1 MKDNLVYGRSSY
13 LVCLPVLL
21 ACLVLCVLAAFFG
34 QRELAL
40 LLMFLAVLAGLS
52 RLWAFSSARS
62 LSVRIPGNSR
72 GLFPGE
78 TFPVKL
84 EVRNRR
90 FFPVVW
96 LELSFPL
103 AKNLCL
109 VPENCR
115 EADETEQVQ
124 LEAEQFSPKLLGE
137 LRLPMLL
144 WYEAREVSV
153 NWTARC
159 RGVYSTEG
167 WRVRTGDGFGLT
179 QVERK
184 LPPEDMRA
192 FYVYPR
198 LTEVQPDLFLRS
210 LWNADTGTR
219 GVMEDPTVIRSTRDY
234 MTTDSLKRINWRLT
248 ARGLP
253 MTVNIYEDILPKSV
267 HFLLAGESFS
277 GPTPHLDVLE
287 ETLSILAS
295 ELVRLEQ
302 AQVRCGLSLCNGSM
316 GKARNL
322 FAPSATEEL
331 LCALAAY
338 QPLAPKLDEDGKIVA
353 QSSVFDRSAI
363 LEQAQRVGRFYFIAY
378 DHSVLPDSRL
388 LRQLG
393 HTRVTVL
400 TAVEGAPFGDFET
413 VGLEHLRGG
422 QNRHA

>member
-1 MKDNLVYGRSSY
+1 MRDKLVHGRSSY

-21 ACLVLCVLAAFFG
+21 SCGVLCVLAAFFG
-34 QRELAL
+34 QRELAM
-40 LLMFLAVLAGLS
+40 LLMFLAVMAGIS

-62 LSVRIPGNSR
+62 LSVRVPGGNR

-78 TFPVKL
+78 TFSVEL

-96 LELSFPL
+96 LELNFPL
-103 AKNLCL
+103 ARDLCL
-109 VPENCR
+109 LPETLR
-115 EADETEQVQ
+115 PPDEAEQVFLKEERFSTEQV
-124 LEAEQFSPKLLGE
+124 GE
-137 LRLPMLL
+137 LRLPTLL
-144 WYEAREVSV
+144 WYEERRISTS
-153 NWTARC
+153 WTAQR
-159 RGVYSTEG
+159 RGVYSTAG
-167 WRVRTGDGFGLT
+167 WRLRTGDGFGLA

-184 LPPEDMRA
+184 LPPEDVRT

-267 HFLLAGESFS
+267 HFLLDGESYS
-277 GPTPHLDVLE
+277 GPDPHLKELE
-287 ETLSILAS
+287 DALSILAS

-302 AQVRCGLSLCNGSM
+302 AQVHCGLSLCAGS
-316 GKARNL
+316 GGNAQSL
-322 FAPSATEEL
+322 FAPAATEEL

-338 QPLAPKLDEDGKIVA
+338 QPLEPKLNDEGKVVSQPTI
-353 QSSVFDRSAI
+353 FDRTAI
-363 LEQAQRVGRFYFIAY
+363 LEQAQRVGRFYYITY
-378 DHSVLPDSRL
+378 DRAAPAGSLL

-393 HTRVTVL
+393 RTRVTVL
-400 TAVEGAPFGDFET
+400 TSLEGAPFGEFET
-413 VGLEHLRGG
+413 VGLDHLRGG
-422 QNRHA
+422 RQHG